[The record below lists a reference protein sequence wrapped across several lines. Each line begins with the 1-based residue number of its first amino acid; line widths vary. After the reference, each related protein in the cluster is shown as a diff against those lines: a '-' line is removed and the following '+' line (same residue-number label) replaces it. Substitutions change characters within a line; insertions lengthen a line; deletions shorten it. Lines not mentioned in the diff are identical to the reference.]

1 MSHSNTEFL
10 IDYWQKR
17 SFGPNPAARSTIDP
31 ADFPTLLP
39 QVFIL
44 GRHSAGL
51 YGFRLS
57 GGLLRDLHGRDL
69 RGADFTALWTDEAR
83 IALRPALEDARL
95 HAEPLRLKARAVAE
109 GYSADLE
116 ITLMPLSN
124 DAGAIDRMLGLYQP
138 VTPLARLRGRVV
150 EKLVLLTADAEP
162 KAERGFVRLAAV
174 GGQRV
179 G

>member
-10 IDYWQKR
+10 IDYWQNR
-17 SFGPNPAARSTIDP
+17 SFAGKPAARSAIDP

-39 QVFIL
+39 QIFIL
-44 GRHSAGL
+44 GRKAAGL

-69 RGADFTALWTDEAR
+69 RGADFSELWSA
-83 IALRPALEDARL
+83 DARL
-95 HAEPLRLKARAVAE
+95 SVQGALERARRDVEPLRLKARAIA
-109 GYSADLE
+109 GNHSADLE

-124 DAGAIDRMLGLYQP
+124 EAGVTDRMLGLYQP
-138 VTPLARLRGRVV
+138 VTPLARLRGLSI
-150 EKLVLLTADAEP
+150 EKLLLLDADAEP
-162 KAERGFVRLAAV
+162 RPERGYIRLAVV